1 MHVRLHDNPYV
12 LRRCCQC
19 GVACNVP
26 ATGNADPPV
35 GNRVEV
41 TSVIA
46 GWRVSVRTQSC
57 TQYTYLQLHLVEN
70 HRA

>member
-26 ATGNADPPV
+26 ATGNADQPF
-35 GNRVEV
+35 GNRVEA
-41 TSVIA
+41 TSVIV
-46 GWRVSVRTQSC
+46 GWRGSTIVSTVH
-57 TQYTYLQLHLVEN
+57 LQLHLVEN